1 MDLLFS
7 KYASPFLLLD
17 QMIQT
22 ERLAEFVVEFM
33 KSDNEQRAWDFYL
46 HKIFDKSF
54 DEFKDS
60 LSSSENVTPPEAKVE
75 TTVKDSKNILSNF
88 IPTEKG

>member
-1 MDLLFS
+1 
-7 KYASPFLLLD
+7 
-17 QMIQT
+17 MIQT

-33 KSDNEQRAWDFYL
+33 KSDNKQRAWDFYL

-54 DEFKDS
+54 DEFKEC
-60 LSSSENVTPPEAKVE
+60 LSSSANVTPPEAKVE
-75 TTVKDSKNILSNF
+75 TTVKESKNILNNF

>member
-1 MDLLFS
+1 
-7 KYASPFLLLD
+7 
-17 QMIQT
+17 MIQT

-60 LSSSENVTPPEAKVE
+60 LSSPANSHRLKQKWKQP
-75 TTVKDSKNILSNF
+75 SKNQK
-88 IPTEKG
+88 TY